1 MQACVWLQLLAVLSA
16 LFFSMIPIV
25 CLLSVVSLLS
35 AKLKKVLEHHFFAV
49 FFHFIWLINGRIDFT
64 LDCCLS
70 AFFQHCKTNVVN
82 LLLHCWNRIDW
93 LNLVGWLVEMI
104 VAAVPVYG
112 HEHEKCLLPLGS
124 KIYKYRD
131 RTRTRSFSPLITK
144 QMTQNG
150 LVCWTVCHVHI
161 PWKGVGILVS

>member
-1 MQACVWLQLLAVLSA
+1 MRTCVWLQLLAVLSA

-104 VAAVPVYG
+104 VAAVPVHG
-112 HEHEKCLLPLGS
+112 HEHKKCLLALGS
-124 KIYKYRD
+124 KIYNYRD
-131 RTRTRSFSPLITK
+131 CTRTRSFSPGITK

-150 LVCWTVCHVHI
+150 LVC
-161 PWKGVGILVS
+161 